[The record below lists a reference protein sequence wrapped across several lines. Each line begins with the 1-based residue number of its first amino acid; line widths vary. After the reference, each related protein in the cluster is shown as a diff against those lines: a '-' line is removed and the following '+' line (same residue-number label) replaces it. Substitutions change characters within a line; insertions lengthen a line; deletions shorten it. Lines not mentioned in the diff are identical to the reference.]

1 MKARWLKMPVS
12 LLGNSWSL
20 PSKRWGTFT
29 SGFTVATRRMQ
40 NLVSRRLASTDRRWS
55 GAVTPWTR
63 NETGQRIADQ
73 TLVPV
78 RTYLDSETNYLFV
91 NGQ

>member
-1 MKARWLKMPVS
+1 VIL
-12 LLGNSWSL
+12 
-20 PSKRWGTFT
+20 
-29 SGFTVATRRMQ
+29 
-40 NLVSRRLASTDRRWS
+40 
-55 GAVTPWTR
+55 WTR